1 MATVEELG
9 KKYADQLKNLP
20 TYNKAQEIVQEINS
34 STFDSGELIDVGTKL
49 KIVSNIENCITGFED
64 GQYYFLKES
73 DNKEYIK
80 FVNYM
85 YELINRGK

>member
-1 MATVEELG
+1 MATVKELG

-20 TYNKAQEIVQEINS
+20 TYNMAQEIVQEINS
-34 STFDSGELIDVGTKL
+34 TTFENGELIDDVTKL
-49 KIVSNIENCITGFED
+49 EIVNNIENCVTGFED
-64 GQYYFLKES
+64 GQYYFFKES

-85 YELINRGK
+85 YDLINRGK